1 MTSKIFLYW
10 KLHQE
15 DNTDYKTS
23 LIGLREY
30 MAKIGSIYDYDHTFL
45 LKLCLT
51 YYTAGSL

>member
-10 KLHQE
+10 KLHE
-15 DNTDYKTS
+15 ENNTDYKTS